1 MLDMPPRAVA
11 WTVREPRWYGP
22 PRLAGGLMR
31 WLQVNAVVLVA
42 VALAGCPSEFGKD
55 GRIGKAV
62 EKDVNEQF
70 KRVV

>member
-1 MLDMPPRAVA
+1 
-11 WTVREPRWYGP
+11 
-22 PRLAGGLMR
+22 MR

-62 EKDVNEQF
+62 EKDVNEKF
-70 KRVV
+70 KRDECTEEYMEEVCNGPNQDDALCKQCRE